1 MSNVG
6 KVFNLSG
13 GGGSGSP
20 KMESL
25 TIATTPNKTV
35 YKSGETFDPT
45 GMVVVANYGEGL
57 MANVTGY
64 TVSPSVLTDGVSEV
78 VITYTEGRI
87 TKTATVA
94 VTVKKVLVGIAVTT
108 QPTKTVYQYQE
119 SLDPAG
125 MVVTATFSDG
135 STAAVLDYTY
145 PTTNFST
152 LGRQVMKLEYTYEGV
167 TKSTDLVV
175 TVQGKT
181 IAVPT
186 QTNIPTYNGSDKT
199 PSWNG
204 YDPLKMEIS
213 GVTSASDAGS
223 YTAIFKLSYGYLFP
237 DGTDEARVKWT
248 IDRAVISALPTQT
261 GTLVADGTSKTPSW
275 NGYDTNKMTIGG
287 DTSGTAAGEY
297 TATFTPTSNYKW
309 SDGSTGA
316 KEVKWTII
324 SVLVSIPSQSGT
336 LTYNGSA
343 QTPKW
348 QNFDN
353 ENSSVSVSAKTNA
366 GEYTATFTLKK
377 GMWTDGTT
385 AAKTIK
391 WTIGRATI
399 AAVPAQ
405 SGTLVYDGNQ
415 KTPSWNT
422 AYDSAKM
429 TVSVT
434 AATNAGTYS
443 ATFTPTSNYKWSDGS
458 TGGKTASWTIGK
470 AANSVTNS
478 PSSIVL
484 KSSAKTATFTVNR
497 KGNGTITATSNNTSV
512 AKIKSINQSTGVVTV
527 ESVNDTTGT
536 AKITVKVAE
545 GTNYKAAS
553 DTTVSVTATFR
564 EYLYGFDLTIADS
577 NPATRVTYPSDV
589 ENSGFAKAV
598 MNFGGAF
605 SYGSW
610 PSTPGEKFMPRPCM
624 LRFNGTVD
632 YYLNPNDYTKKADG
646 TTSDVAN
653 MNYGGNAMMEWP
665 KIYVKRWESNGVYHF
680 RCSDMKVDSDYECWS
695 NYDKNNKE
703 IPHFYTPIFF
713 GSKDGSNR
721 LRSISGQSNFV
732 SNTAQTEV
740 TYAKNNGA
748 DIWYTEVLSDRELVN
763 DLLTMMFKSTDL
775 QATAGYGVCSASAA
789 IAPGSMNT
797 KGLFWGAGDKTSGV
811 KVFGM
816 ENWWGNIFRRI
827 AGWCISGGTQ
837 KVKLTRGTKDGTTVG
852 DYNFDGNGYKTIS
865 GVNLTRSGYISK
877 MKTEPFGRF
886 PMEAN
891 GSTTTFEAD
900 QVWADSGNGYYAFV
914 GGRWS
919 TGLACGPFVANLY
932 IEPSSPDANLGA
944 ALSCKPL
951 AAA

>member
-25 TIATTPNKTV
+25 TIATPPNKTV

-94 VTVKKVLVGIAVTT
+94 VTVEKVLVSIAITT

-324 SVLVSIPSQSGT
+324 SVLVHFFAERHADLQRQRPD
-336 LTYNGSA
+336 A
-343 QTPKW
+343 
-348 QNFDN
+348 
-353 ENSSVSVSAKTNA
+353 E
-366 GEYTATFTLKK
+366 
-377 GMWTDGTT
+377 
-385 AAKTIK
+385 
-391 WTIGRATI
+391 
-399 AAVPAQ
+399 
-405 SGTLVYDGNQ
+405 
-415 KTPSWNT
+415 
-422 AYDSAKM
+422 
-429 TVSVT
+429 
-434 AATNAGTYS
+434 
-443 ATFTPTSNYKWSDGS
+443 
-458 TGGKTASWTIGK
+458 
-470 AANSVTNS
+470 
-478 PSSIVL
+478 
-484 KSSAKTATFTVNR
+484 
-497 KGNGTITATSNNTSV
+497 
-512 AKIKSINQSTGVVTV
+512 
-527 ESVNDTTGT
+527 
-536 AKITVKVAE
+536 VAE
-545 GTNYKAAS
+545 
-553 DTTVSVTATFR
+553 FR
-564 EYLYGFDLTIADS
+564 
-577 NPATRVTYPSDV
+577 
-589 ENSGFAKAV
+589 
-598 MNFGGAF
+598 
-605 SYGSW
+605 
-610 PSTPGEKFMPRPCM
+610 
-624 LRFNGTVD
+624 
-632 YYLNPNDYTKKADG
+632 
-646 TTSDVAN
+646 
-653 MNYGGNAMMEWP
+653 
-665 KIYVKRWESNGVYHF
+665 
-680 RCSDMKVDSDYECWS
+680 
-695 NYDKNNKE
+695 
-703 IPHFYTPIFF
+703 
-713 GSKDGSNR
+713 
-721 LRSISGQSNFV
+721 Q
-732 SNTAQTEV
+732 
-740 TYAKNNGA
+740 
-748 DIWYTEVLSDRELVN
+748 
-763 DLLTMMFKSTDL
+763 
-775 QATAGYGVCSASAA
+775 
-789 IAPGSMNT
+789 
-797 KGLFWGAGDKTSGV
+797 
-811 KVFGM
+811 
-816 ENWWGNIFRRI
+816 
-827 AGWCISGGTQ
+827 
-837 KVKLTRGTKDGTTVG
+837 
-852 DYNFDGNGYKTIS
+852 
-865 GVNLTRSGYISK
+865 
-877 MKTEPFGRF
+877 
-886 PMEAN
+886 
-891 GSTTTFEAD
+891 
-900 QVWADSGNGYYAFV
+900 
-914 GGRWS
+914 
-919 TGLACGPFVANLY
+919 
-932 IEPSSPDANLGA
+932 
-944 ALSCKPL
+944 
-951 AAA
+951 